1 MRFLGLHLVGVQSEV
16 KVDSIMNIKYVCSST
31 HLDCELE
38 FKMRENGASVLKNRV
53 PSDAGTESSW
63 EIDGHRW
70 VNRRAQSDPGI
81 DMQGMQ
87 PDDMFKRLHHQAAMA
102 SKMKKEQDTDL

>member
-1 MRFLGLHLVGVQSEV
+1 V
-16 KVDSIMNIKYVCSST
+16 
-31 HLDCELE
+31 E

-63 EIDGHRW
+63 EIGGHRW

-81 DMQGMQ
+81 GMQGAQ
-87 PDDMFKRLHHQAAMA
+87 PPDIYKRLHHGAAMA
-102 SKMKKEQDTDL
+102 EEQKKEQDTDLQTPPNRKWRLSGSPPPSRTPDKSW